1 MNDPS
6 DGFDEASPID
16 SPDRRE
22 FMRLSTASAATAM
35 FASAA
40 GVTGAAPIPTT
51 GGRKSICVLGASGN
65 VGGAIV
71 RALLSRGHQ
80 VIAVSRSAQKLEAMR
95 KTHAGSPGFEVLQG
109 DVESDA
115 KAGMLRDAIVARFG
129 KPAAVVA
136 SLSSPDADHP
146 MRILATPTDQLR
158 RAFETNFF
166 SHVTC
171 ATTLIPAMQAGG
183 VYVGI
188 NGGMSDFVVP
198 NMGQLSMTQ
207 SALRSL
213 YSVLAKEA
221 QDGQA
226 PDLKVQVRM
235 LALYGLVAADAAGV
249 KDDGWIA
256 GPRIGERVVEII
268 ERPADSPGPI
278 LAVKARKYA

>member
-1 MNDPS
+1 
-6 DGFDEASPID
+6 
-16 SPDRRE
+16 
-22 FMRLSTASAATAM
+22 M

-40 GVTGAAPIPTT
+40 GAATPAPTT
-51 GGRKSICVLGASGN
+51 GGPKSVCVLGASGN

-80 VIAVSRSAQKLEAMR
+80 VIAISRSAQKLDAMR
-95 KTHAGSPGFEVLQG
+95 QAHASSPGFEVLQG

-115 KAGMLRDAIVARFG
+115 KAGILRDAIVARFG

-136 SLSSPDADHP
+136 SLSSPEADHP
-146 MRILATPTDQLR
+146 MPILATPTDQLR
-158 RAFETNFF
+158 QAFETNFF

-226 PDLKVQVRM
+226 PDLRVQVRM
-235 LALYGLVAADAAGV
+235 LALYGLVAADAAAV
-249 KDDGWIA
+249 KDDSWIA
-256 GPRIGERVVEII
+256 GPRIGERVAEIV
-268 ERPADSPGPI
+268 ERPAESPGPI
-278 LAVKARKYA
+278 LAIKAKKYA